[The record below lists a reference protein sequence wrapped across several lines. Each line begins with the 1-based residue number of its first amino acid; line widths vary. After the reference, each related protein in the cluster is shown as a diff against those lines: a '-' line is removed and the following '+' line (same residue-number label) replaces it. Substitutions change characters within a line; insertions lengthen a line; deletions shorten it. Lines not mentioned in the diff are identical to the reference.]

1 MILEGKYIFI
11 FALMKFDGEYE
22 STNFTIAKHLAKKNK
37 VFYIDNPYTWRDYIK
52 LKNTPEFNTRKP
64 HFALSGDGII
74 KTDNP
79 DLNIVIPPLMPSLN
93 FMPEGILYRAALKLN
108 QRAIVNRI
116 NKIIKRF
123 NIQEYIFINS
133 YNFHYPNIG
142 DYLKPTLKVYHCV
155 DPLISPF
162 DLKHGLISENHV
174 VKTSDVIICSSKQ
187 LYLEKKKI
195 NPETYFVPNAADIVH
210 SQKALDPALAIAPE
224 IAAIPKPIIGYF
236 GNIERRIDF
245 DMMKVVAAQNP
256 DKNFVFVGPQGKIY
270 IPNWFFNTPNI
281 HLTGRMPYEA
291 MPAILKGFDVALL
304 PFKKDEVSRTIF
316 PLKLFEYLGAGK
328 PVVSTDFND
337 DLRDFTKDT
346 VAYCSTAA
354 QFSDAINQALQQ
366 DEAMIPKRLAV
377 AADNTW
383 AKRGD
388 EFSEILS
395 NHLEQKIVKE
405 QQTI

>member
-22 STNFTIAKHLAKKNK
+22 STNYTIARHLAKNNK
-37 VFYIDNPYTWRDYIK
+37 VFYVDNPYTIKDY
-52 LKNTPEFNTRKP
+52 LRFKNTAEFNVRKP
-64 HFALSGDGII
+64 HFKLSADGII

-79 DLNIVIPPLMPSLN
+79 DLNVVITPVVASLN
-93 FMPEGILYRAALKLN
+93 FMPEGFLYRAAMKLN
-108 QRAIVNRI
+108 QQLVVNRI
-116 NKIIKRF
+116 KKIIKKH
-123 NIQEYIFINS
+123 NIKEYTFINS

-162 DLKHGLISENHV
+162 DLKHGLISEKHV
-174 VKTSDVIICSSKQ
+174 VETSDVIICSSKQ
-187 LYLEKKKI
+187 LYLEKKAI
-195 NPETYFVPNAADIVH
+195 NPETYFVPNAADIFH
-210 SQKALDPALAIAPE
+210 SQKALDPNLAVADI
-224 IAAIPKPIIGYF
+224 IAAIPKPVIGYF

-245 DMMKVVAAQNP
+245 DMMKIVAAQNP

-270 IPNWFFNTPNI
+270 IPDWFFNTPNI
-281 HLTGRMPYEA
+281 HLTGRMPYGA
-291 MPAILKGFDVALL
+291 MPSILKGFDVALL

-328 PVVSTDFND
+328 AVVSTDFND

-346 VAYCSTAA
+346 VAYCSTADEFTA
-354 QFSDAINQALQQ
+354 AINNALKQ
-366 DEAMIPKRLAV
+366 DDTMLQKRLAV

-383 AKRGD
+383 DKRAA
-388 EFSEILS
+388 EFSEILN
-395 NHLEQKIVKE
+395 NHWQQKTRK
-405 QQTI
+405 QQTD